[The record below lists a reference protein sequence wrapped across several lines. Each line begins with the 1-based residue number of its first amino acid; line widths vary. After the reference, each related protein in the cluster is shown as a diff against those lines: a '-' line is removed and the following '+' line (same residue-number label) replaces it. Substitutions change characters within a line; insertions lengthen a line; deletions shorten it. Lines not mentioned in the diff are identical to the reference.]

1 MSRLNVKY
9 LQMPKHLRDSIICS
23 TFSDTLKEQYGMPS
37 TRVIKGDTVRVMR
50 GEYSGIEGKV
60 DKINTER
67 GTLAIEGIQREK
79 IRGGNVK
86 VQIHASNVL
95 ITGLNLGDK
104 YRQTR
109 LSRNSQTKSN
119 TEEKI
124 KLSSKDMPT
133 ESKSKDRVE

>member
-1 MSRLNVKY
+1 M
-9 LQMPKHLRDSIICS
+9 
-23 TFSDTLKEQYGMPS
+23 
-37 TRVIKGDTVRVMR
+37 MR

-133 ESKSKDRVE
+133 ESKSKDRVK

>member
-9 LQMPKHLRDSIICS
+9 LQMPKHLRDSTICS
-23 TFSDTLKEQYGMPS
+23 TFSDSLKEQYGTAS
-37 TRVIKGDTVRVMR
+37 ARVIKGDTVRVTR

-95 ITGLNLGDK
+95 ITGLNLNDK
-104 YRQTR
+104 DRQTR
-109 LSRNSQTKSN
+109 LSRKLETGSKMEEKTKSAP
-119 TEEKI
+119 
-124 KLSSKDMPT
+124 KDKPA
-133 ESKSKDRVE
+133 EIKSKDRAE